1 MISTNFS
8 AVFFKYRYY
17 CILHVY
23 TINMKRQLF
32 CIVLAATILACNNKN
47 AASTSEK
54 NTADG
59 FVTAKG
65 EFYCEGMVAA
75 DGLGCMI
82 KIDGVVYKMEKEN
95 TEMYEENA
103 IFDKA
108 GKAVQMEVVYKKT
121 GKKFKMMSGSDGPEM
136 ITIKSVKVIE

>member
-1 MISTNFS
+1 MKKQILCLAFIAALFSCSNSSTKS
-8 AVFFKYRYY
+8 
-17 CILHVY
+17 
-23 TINMKRQLF
+23 
-32 CIVLAATILACNNKN
+32 
-47 AASTSEK
+47 
-54 NTADG
+54 TADG
-59 FVTAKG
+59 FITAKG

-108 GKAVQMEVVYKKT
+108 GKPVQMEVVYKKT
-121 GKKFKMMSGSDGPEM
+121 GKKFRMMSGTDGPEM

>member
-1 MISTNFS
+1 MKKQLLSLAFIAALIS
-8 AVFFKYRYY
+8 
-17 CILHVY
+17 
-23 TINMKRQLF
+23 
-32 CIVLAATILACNNKN
+32 CNNN
-47 AASTSEK
+47 SSK
-54 NTADG
+54 NTTDG
-59 FVTAKG
+59 FITGKG

-82 KIDGVVYKMEKEN
+82 KIDGVIYKMEKEN

-108 GKAVQMEVVYKKT
+108 GKPVPMEVVYKKT
-121 GKKFKMMSGSDGPEM
+121 GKKFKMMSGTDGPEM

>member
-1 MISTNFS
+1 
-8 AVFFKYRYY
+8 
-17 CILHVY
+17 
-23 TINMKRQLF
+23 MKRQLLF
-32 CIVLAATILACNNKN
+32 IALAATFLACNNKSAKN
-47 AASTSEK
+47 STEK
-54 NTADG
+54 KPSDG

-82 KIDGVVYKMEKEN
+82 KIDGVAYKMEREN

-108 GKAVQMEVVYKKT
+108 GKPVPMEVVYKKT
-121 GKKFKMMSGSDGPEM
+121 GKKFKMMSGAEGPEM